1 VLTITEY
8 AIVRWEDA
16 AMAEI
21 RPYREKV
28 PKPRMYGGE
37 RYSEQYVR
45 NILQIVASQKDR
57 NCQYAIIPARNGMSM
72 TGDDLRMACLDV
84 IQKIRGWH
92 GTAARMVKEV
102 LVGFT
107 GANGLRATR

>member
-1 VLTITEY
+1 
-8 AIVRWEDA
+8 
-16 AMAEI
+16 MAEI

-37 RYSEQYVR
+37 RYSERYIREMLGV
-45 NILQIVASQKDR
+45 IVHAQSGKHGVSQEAR
-57 NCQYAIIPARNGMSM
+57 VYARAGMAM
-72 TGDDLRMACLDV
+72 TGDDLRGNVLYTLSNL
-84 IQKIRGWH
+84 GTWH
-92 GTAARMVKEV
+92 GEIARQVKSV